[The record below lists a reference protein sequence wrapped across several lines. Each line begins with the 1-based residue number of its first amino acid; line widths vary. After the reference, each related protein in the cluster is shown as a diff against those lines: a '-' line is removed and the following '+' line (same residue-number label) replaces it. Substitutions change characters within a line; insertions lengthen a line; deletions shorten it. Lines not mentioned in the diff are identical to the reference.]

1 MLIVLLG
8 IMVSQSMTLLAG
20 GVADAGK
27 RVVESKLLEWF
38 QFGAAAWRGG
48 RIGCSRIGLLLE
60 CGCLD
65 CSMFAKD
72 GGGYGRL
79 KGVLALAPDPA
90 LNKLKGLLRLMFL
103 IWLDPVLWGWW
114 LLAC

>member
-1 MLIVLLG
+1 
-8 IMVSQSMTLLAG
+8 
-20 GVADAGK
+20 
-27 RVVESKLLEWF
+27 
-38 QFGAAAWRGG
+38 
-48 RIGCSRIGLLLE
+48 
-60 CGCLD
+60 
-65 CSMFAKD
+65 MFAED
-72 GGGYGRL
+72 GGGYGHL